1 MNHGRSSLSRERL
14 RMAEDNKIQ
23 SRGRA
28 RRPHKAE
35 SERLLLPL
43 FLGGGGKGEKK
54 QDLIRECELPSDR
67 RPTEH
72 YSSSSHRLT
81 TAKSA
86 RPRTIKRMPPP
97 PSALL
102 WGIGAIS
109 FWKEEKEKAKK
120 QAEEKICR
128 NEKGNQI
135 RNRIERAF
143 PSVVKPVPSS
153 PLQKRTH
160 PFAMKMPKKGAAKS
174 RQGRGPFCFI
184 SMKFRARRCIL

>member
-35 SERLLLPL
+35 SERLLPPPL
-43 FLGGGGKGEKK
+43 FSAVGKGEKK

-86 RPRTIKRMPPP
+86 RPRTIKRMPPS

-109 FWKEEKEKAKK
+109 FWRRR
-120 QAEEKICR
+120 R
-128 NEKGNQI
+128 NKPRRKFVGMRGNEGGEI
-135 RNRIERAF
+135 KYGTESSA
-143 PSVVKPVPSS
+143 PSVVKPVPFLPRS
-153 PLQKRTH
+153 L
-160 PFAMKMPKKGAAKS
+160 
-174 RQGRGPFCFI
+174 
-184 SMKFRARRCIL
+184 